1 MWAGMIGCCFDCK
14 LKIVRQ
20 ACAVHVGGAPRSLC
34 PAGGLRRFHARSL
47 PMLECECCH
56 LSLNLQE
63 LDLDSNFFTYLRP
76 NAFMIVRGGRAW
88 GRSLDYHAQKVFT
101 DSENVHHLHILLCL
115 VLRAI
120 GSSSRSFD
128 FHIRNTR
135 PIKGMV
141 ECY

>member
-1 MWAGMIGCCFDCK
+1 MDRYEWLLLRLQIENRPTSMRG
-14 LKIVRQ
+14 
-20 ACAVHVGGAPRSLC
+20 ACGWSSSQFVPRWRL
-34 PAGGLRRFHARSL
+34 ATL
-47 PMLECECCH
+47 PRTQPSNALNVECCH
-56 LSLNLQE
+56 LNLNLQE
-63 LDLDSNFFTYLRP
+63 LDLDSSFFTYLRP